1 MTDKERIVELA
12 KAYIC
17 PNATPS
23 TPYEIGAVR
32 QYTCFALYV
41 IGQLG
46 YTRQPEPDSVD
57 IALEK
62 QHKEWVR
69 EQELKSQSLPESAQD
84 KFWQAIKDAKAGK
97 PLALSED
104 ELELFSA
111 IQNLGI
117 EQASPAPEL
126 TLIESN
132 PYYLQ
137 DSDGDHY
144 NKYPEFQVY
153 QDGKQA
159 QLEHDRGGK

>member
-23 TPYEIGAVR
+23 TPYEIGAIR

-46 YTRQPEPDSVD
+46 YTRQPEKISPYELPSAAVD
-57 IALEK
+57 K
-62 QHKEWVR
+62 YFTP
-69 EQELKSQSLPESAQD
+69 PEPTLD